1 MCGEIKQQG
10 RRRRREET
18 HREKGCELN
27 IGVGA
32 GRGVKKGVILW
43 IILGGSGISRWL
55 AGGGGCRGDI
65 QSTMWGIACCPP
77 SVFLY
82 TLSPTIIS

>member
-43 IILGGSGISRWL
+43 IILGGVWHK
-55 AGGGGCRGDI
+55 
-65 QSTMWGIACCPP
+65 
-77 SVFLY
+77 
-82 TLSPTIIS
+82 

>member
-32 GRGVKKGVILW
+32 GRG
-43 IILGGSGISRWL
+43 
-55 AGGGGCRGDI
+55 
-65 QSTMWGIACCPP
+65 
-77 SVFLY
+77 
-82 TLSPTIIS
+82 